1 MAERVEELLSALLS
15 STETLTAEQKVS
27 LQQFL
32 ERSNDAT
39 LSEAAAGAGK
49 DESEAGEAA
58 AATSAS
64 TEAVVNPYEVRGVVD
79 YDKLRERFGAEPITP
94 EILARLERVTGK
106 PNHHWL
112 RRGLFYSHRSFT
124 ELLDAYEAKR
134 PFYLYTGRGP
144 SSEAMHMGHLVPF
157 LFTKWLQDTFD
168 VPLVIQMTE
177 DEKFIWKD
185 MPLEEAKRLAFENA
199 KDIIACGFD
208 VNKTFIFTDCEYIQS
223 LYANVLKIQKCVTL
237 NQIKGI
243 FGFQGTDNIGKWAFP
258 PVQAA
263 PSFST
268 SFPEI
273 FGGRADVHCLIP
285 CAIDQDPYFRMT
297 RDVAP
302 RLGYPKPALLHS
314 KFFPALQGLNTK
326 MSASSDVSAVYLTDT
341 PKMVNDKI
349 VKHAFSGGRETKAEH
364 ERLGGVPEI
373 DVAYLYLTFFLEDDA
388 ELAHIYTEYKA
399 GRMMTSQL
407 KKRLIGILQEI
418 VTTHQARRAAL
429 TDEQV
434 RAFMRPRP
442 LNFRA

>member
-58 AATSAS
+58 AA
-64 TEAVVNPYEVRGVVD
+64 
-79 YDKLRERFGAEPITP
+79 
-94 EILARLERVTGK
+94 
-106 PNHHWL
+106 
-112 RRGLFYSHRSFT
+112 
-124 ELLDAYEAKR
+124 
-134 PFYLYTGRGP
+134 
-144 SSEAMHMGHLVPF
+144 
-157 LFTKWLQDTFD
+157 
-168 VPLVIQMTE
+168 
-177 DEKFIWKD
+177 
-185 MPLEEAKRLAFENA
+185 
-199 KDIIACGFD
+199 
-208 VNKTFIFTDCEYIQS
+208 
-223 LYANVLKIQKCVTL
+223 
-237 NQIKGI
+237 
-243 FGFQGTDNIGKWAFP
+243 
-258 PVQAA
+258 
-263 PSFST
+263 T